1 VCEPSSRLCPSAR
14 AAASP
19 WVTPRRAA
27 LRCTSGS
34 LGSWLPQAVTS
45 QSSRRFGVLLP
56 LQVGLGNTPVPRR
69 CALRRRAPRRARDAP
84 PARRSSV
91 LFSLCSVL
99 L

>member
-45 QSSRRFGVLLP
+45 QSSRRFG
-56 LQVGLGNTPVPRR
+56 GLVASAGRAGKHPR
-69 CALRRRAPRRARDAP
+69 AA
-84 PARRSSV
+84 
-91 LFSLCSVL
+91 SLCAAPSCAAPSA
-99 L
+99 